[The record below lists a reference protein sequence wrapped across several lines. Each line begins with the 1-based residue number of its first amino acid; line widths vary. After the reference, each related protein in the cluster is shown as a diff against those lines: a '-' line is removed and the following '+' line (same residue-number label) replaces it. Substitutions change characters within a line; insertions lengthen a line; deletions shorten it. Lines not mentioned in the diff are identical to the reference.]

1 MIWVPQLQSLKL
13 SDYGC
18 RDFIVIFLKFLS
30 KNKKALQL
38 KSCEVFYFIGRNGGI
53 RTRDPLHPMQ
63 VRYQAALRS
72 ERGRLYRFFAVKQST
87 WLIMALFEQGGG
99 AAFGLPLN
107 RSGLFFDF
115 ICG

>member
-1 MIWVPQLQSLKL
+1 MQKGLQ
-13 SDYGC
+13 C
-18 RDFIVIFLKFLS
+18 RNCKPFLWF
-30 KNKKALQL
+30 
-38 KSCEVFYFIGRNGGI
+38 GRNGGI